1 MFLQDVQQKGELTV
15 GVAVPQILHL
25 FSYRPEWTAH
35 LSAFTESVMRG
46 PSELPPGKREL
57 IAAFT
62 SSVNSCHF

>member
-1 MFLQDVQQKGELTV
+1 MFLQDVQQNGELIL

-35 LSAFTESVMRG
+35 LSAFTQSVMRG
-46 PSELPPGKREL
+46 PSELAPAQREL